1 MSEVNIKI
9 WCDISVYV
17 CLVFWWSFFPMKRDL
32 KLFKFMIFDEPYFFP
47 VILEFLFFVC
57 TLSHFLFRA
66 FYRISKIDC
75 RCVRACVCNCSCVCV
90 WVDVNL
96 KFFRLNNYIFPH
108 YFQYYNFT
116 LKHNNQNLI
125 FQYLYWINDIFDLNN
140 FEIRLLSE

>member
-1 MSEVNIKI
+1 MFVWCFDEV
-9 WCDISVYV
+9 
-17 CLVFWWSFFPMKRDL
+17 FFPWSVIWNFL
-32 KLFKFMIFDEPYFFP
+32 SSWFLTNPISFPWFSNFYFSC
-47 VILEFLFFVC
+47 VH
-57 TLSHFLFRA
+57 S
-66 FYRISKIDC
+66 RISCSGIFIEFQKLIVGA
-75 RCVRACVCNCSCVCV
+75 CVRACVCNCSCVCV

-125 FQYLYWINDIFDLNN
+125 FQYFDWINDIFDLNN